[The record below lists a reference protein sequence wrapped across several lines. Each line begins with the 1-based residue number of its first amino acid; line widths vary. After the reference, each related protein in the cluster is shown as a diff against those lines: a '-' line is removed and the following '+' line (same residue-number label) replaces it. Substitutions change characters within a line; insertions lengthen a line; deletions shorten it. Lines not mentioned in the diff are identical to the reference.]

1 MVTER
6 KRSWKKGRD
15 DMFGTIWMFSDQI
28 DDEDLLFAQKSFIT
42 ITMAI
47 EYYGMSY
54 KAVNHAADC
63 AGAIYK
69 LNKKV
74 LISREI
80 FEDYLRKHGK
90 DGRRNY
96 VPSNCYR

>member
-1 MVTER
+1 MI
-6 KRSWKKGRD
+6 
-15 DMFGTIWMFSDQI
+15 MFGTIWMFSDQI

-54 KAVNHAADC
+54 EAVNHAADC

>member
-1 MVTER
+1 MI
-6 KRSWKKGRD
+6 
-15 DMFGTIWMFSDQI
+15 MFGTIWMFSDQI

-74 LISREI
+74 LISRKI

>member
-1 MVTER
+1 MI
-6 KRSWKKGRD
+6 
-15 DMFGTIWMFSDQI
+15 MFGTIWMFSDQI

-54 KAVNHAADC
+54 KAVNHAADS

-69 LNKKV
+69 LNKSTDK
-74 LISREI
+74 
-80 FEDYLRKHGK
+80 
-90 DGRRNY
+90 
-96 VPSNCYR
+96 

>member
-1 MVTER
+1 M
-6 KRSWKKGRD
+6 S
-15 DMFGTIWMFSDQI
+15 MFGTIWMFSDQI
-28 DDEDLLFAQKSFIT
+28 DDEDILFAMKSFVT
-42 ITMAI
+42 IKDAI
-47 EYYGMSY
+47 EYYDMSY
-54 KAVNHAADC
+54 KAVIHAADK
-63 AGAIYK
+63 AGAFYK